1 MREVCGGGDGLVR
14 TVIIPAHHTVLLGQL
29 ITQGVSLLEVV
40 LTTKLRALFN
50 QPLNGRYIHIGVVAF
65 TTHVWAVAAASAS
78 AHAIISTARLL
89 PIKIAA
95 TSAATTATATT
106 TTATATTAI
115 SAAATTVSAVKTIVA
130 LSVTVASAASSVYVI
145 VSVSV
150 PSPAV
155 LSGNERRTTASGAVM
170 QVHAANVRGEA
181 RQEERRDDDD
191 GHQAL
196 LCRRALSETVAR

>member
-130 LSVTVASAASSVYVI
+130 LSVTVASAASSAVI